1 MVKYRVV
8 LPWSQISDS
17 SPPLWLSGMLT
28 TCSGVPASGLM
39 ICNWLTGPTME
50 TASQGFLALYSP
62 GSDTTV
68 LVFSAGK
75 APSKRAIAPRV
86 FRAFFNVLVRSGS
99 RLPNG
104 GGPAGGVP
112 LGADL
117 WVPGAGT
124 SVEVG
129 ECQGESATP
138 PASTAAKDSTA
149 RRVAGCEDGFPSWG
163 KVVLPLLNGGR
174 LPA

>member
-1 MVKYRVV
+1 
-8 LPWSQISDS
+8 
-17 SPPLWLSGMLT
+17 
-28 TCSGVPASGLM
+28 
-39 ICNWLTGPTME
+39 ME

-86 FRAFFNVLVRSGS
+86 LPAFFNVLVRSGS

-129 ECQGESATP
+129 ECQGESATLRP
-138 PASTAAKDSTA
+138 VLQPKTVRRAGWPGAKTDSRREA
-149 RRVAGCEDGFPSWG
+149 RWFSRC
-163 KVVLPLLNGGR
+163 
-174 LPA
+174 